1 VNLDDVNTEYGIY
14 PDEPHFNRMISA
26 QGVPSPHLR
35 VGPSEQE
42 IFDSLSGGRGVPLR
56 SRETARRSVADRVRQ
71 DLSARA
77 GRPIECTDSEAI
89 DAIQY
94 FVFPN
99 FVPWGGYAPIVY
111 RFRPNGND
119 PESSIMELM
128 LLAPIPVDATPAP
141 IAPIELDYGQ
151 SWSSIRALGRLAEIF
166 DQDMA
171 NLDVIQRGVRA
182 SRKGAIT
189 LAAYQESRIRHFEQT
204 LDGYIF
210 GQGV

>member
-1 VNLDDVNTEYGIY
+1 
-14 PDEPHFNRMISA
+14 MISA

-35 VGPSEQE
+35 NVPSEQE
-42 IFDSLSGGRGVPLR
+42 IYDSLGGANDGDSSLHVA
-56 SRETARRSVADRVRQ
+56 ETARRRTADRVRRE
-71 DLSARA
+71 LSKTA
-77 GRPIECTDSEAI
+77 GRAIECTDSEAI

-119 PESSIMELM
+119 PESCKMELM
-128 LLAPIPVDATPAP
+128 LLTPTPADSTPVP
-141 IAPIELDYGQ
+141 IVPIELDYGE
-151 SWSSIRALGRLAEIF
+151 SWSTVPGLGRLAEIF
-166 DQDMA
+166 DQDMT

-189 LAAYQESRIRHFEQT
+189 LAAYQESRIRHFEET
-204 LDGYIF
+204 LDSYLSDQLSDGTP
-210 GQGV
+210 V